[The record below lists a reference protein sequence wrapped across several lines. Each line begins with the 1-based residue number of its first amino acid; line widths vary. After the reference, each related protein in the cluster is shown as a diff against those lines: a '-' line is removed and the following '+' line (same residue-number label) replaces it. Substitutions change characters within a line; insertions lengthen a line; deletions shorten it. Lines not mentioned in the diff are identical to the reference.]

1 MTSIIGNETNFKK
14 QFEVGDG
21 IVASIGPKFTIEEI
35 LSETELRVK
44 TYEKDESVLEQKN
57 LSYKIHPKID
67 QTEVF
72 THVFEAFN
80 NGQCVGIFPEGGS
93 HDQTKLLP
101 LKPGVAIMALGA
113 MSKYPDLKI

>member
-44 TYEKDESVLEQKN
+44 TYEKDESVLE
-57 LSYKIHPKID
+57 
-67 QTEVF
+67 
-72 THVFEAFN
+72 
-80 NGQCVGIFPEGGS
+80 
-93 HDQTKLLP
+93 
-101 LKPGVAIMALGA
+101 
-113 MSKYPDLKI
+113 